1 MEFMV
6 ELPFEVKRTVENLKP
21 ERHASREMGFPWTET
36 AAMTSMLEMLFRFGW
51 FNSPSV
57 RTDKNNELLLA

>member
-36 AAMTSMLEMLFRFGW
+36 AAMTSTVRR

>member
-21 ERHASREMGFPWTET
+21 EWHASREMCS
-36 AAMTSMLEMLFRFGW
+36 MTNRQYVDSIH
-51 FNSPSV
+51 
-57 RTDKNNELLLA
+57 LAYERIKIMSYFLRSTRVIR

>member
-21 ERHASREMGFPWTET
+21 ERHVSREMTNVFS
-36 AAMTSMLEMLFRFGW
+36 MTVRR

>member
-21 ERHASREMGFPWTET
+21 EWHASREMC
-36 AAMTSMLEMLFRFGW
+36 AMTNRQYVDSIHLAYE
-51 FNSPSV
+51 
-57 RTDKNNELLLA
+57 TDKNNELLLA